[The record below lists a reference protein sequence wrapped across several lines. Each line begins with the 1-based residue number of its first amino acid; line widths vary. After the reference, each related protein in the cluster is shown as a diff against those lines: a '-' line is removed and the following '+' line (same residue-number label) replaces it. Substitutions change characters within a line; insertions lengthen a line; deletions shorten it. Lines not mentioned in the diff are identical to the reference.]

1 MTAVAID
8 GPRVRLR
15 PRPTLRVKDPAVR
28 FGLVALATDL
38 TMEGDLAY
46 LLPDEAR
53 VHVTRIVFAN
63 PTTPENL
70 LAMRPRLTE
79 AAALIVP
86 EIPLAALCF
95 GCTSGSAVIGNDA
108 IADAFAAARPGVPT
122 LTPTSALLAAAAWL
136 GARRI
141 AVLTPY
147 LPETT
152 VPLVSFFEREGLSV
166 ASTLCLGL
174 ADDRDMARIEVDEI
188 LAAAIDADAPEAD
201 AVFLSCTAL
210 PALQV
215 VEEIEARIGK
225 PVLTSNQVCAWVM
238 LRAAGLS
245 PARPIGRLF
254 SEKAAA

>member
-8 GPRVRLR
+8 GRRVRLR
-15 PRPTLRVKDPAVR
+15 PRPALRAEDAVVR

-46 LLPDEAR
+46 LLPQEAR
-53 VHVTRIVFAN
+53 VHVTRVVFAN

-79 AAALIVP
+79 AAALIAP

-108 IADAFAAARPGVPT
+108 IAEAFGAARPSVPV

-136 GARRI
+136 GLRRI

-152 VPLVSFFEREGLSV
+152 SPLVAYFETEGLSV

-174 ADDRDMARIEVDEI
+174 ADDRDMARIEPDEI
-188 LAAAIDADAPEAD
+188 VAAAVDADVPEAD

-210 PALQV
+210 PALHV
-215 VEEIEARIGK
+215 IEKIEARLDK
-225 PVLTSNQVCAWVM
+225 PVLTSNQVCAWAM
-238 LRAAGLS
+238 LRAAGL
-245 PARPIGRLF
+245 PAARPTGRLF
-254 SEKAAA
+254 AAKAAA